1 VSAFARVCGVLLFF
15 SFGSEYLA
23 LVWRDQL
30 LAAAESRLRA
40 EGQAVFVTL
49 TRAQIRRGF
58 IGDRYYYSY
67 SGAAG
72 AVEFHGV
79 EEVSPYYFHSYSE
92 GKNVEAIVYI
102 DASRNAF
109 VRLRGNET
117 PFERNSP
124 AGNWL
129 SAGAALCG
137 LALLIAGWLGAAW
150 ERRRR

>member
-1 VSAFARVCGVLLFF
+1 MSAFARVCGVLLFF

-23 LVWRDQL
+23 LAWRDQL
-30 LAAAESRLRA
+30 LAAAESRLRT
-40 EGQAVFVTL
+40 EGSAVFVTL
-49 TRAQIRRGF
+49 TRAQVRRGF

-79 EEVSPYYFHSYSE
+79 EEVSPFYFHSYSE

-109 VRLRGNET
+109 VHLRGNDL
-117 PFERNSP
+117 PGKRSS
-124 AGNWL
+124 AGLNRL
-129 SAGAALCG
+129 SAGAALFG
-137 LALLIAGWLGAAW
+137 LGLMIVGWLGALAG
-150 ERRRR
+150 RRSR

>member
-1 VSAFARVCGVLLFF
+1 MSAFARVCGVLLFF

-23 LVWRDQL
+23 LAWRDQL
-30 LAAAESRLRA
+30 LAAAESRLRT

-67 SGAAG
+67 SGSAG

-79 EEVSPYYFHSYSE
+79 EEVSPFYFHSYSE

-102 DASRNAF
+102 DSSRNAF
-109 VRLRGNET
+109 VRLRGND
-117 PFERNSP
+117 PPPDRNSR
-124 AGNWL
+124 GLNQL
-129 SAGAALCG
+129 SAAAALLG
-137 LALLIAGWLGAAW
+137 LGLFVFGWLGALW
-150 ERRRR
+150 RRRRR